1 MTNAFGRVA
10 LSIPAVSAL
19 LPSMCRM
26 LKLGG
31 KSLSASR
38 RSPPWRSV
46 AGFCGLMSLLVPSEA
61 FPEAECVNEAAA
73 EHPDNIRAPT
83 SRALTIPRTPRLV
96 IAGLR
101 LRYRTKQSTRVL
113 VLRIAEHLLAVTLLD
128 HRAAIHHDHLV
139 RKMLDH

>member
-1 MTNAFGRVA
+1 MTNAFGKVA

-31 KSLSASR
+31 KSLSDNR

-61 FPEAECVNEAAA
+61 FPEADGVNEAPA
-73 EHPDNIRAPT
+73 EHPDNTKTPA
-83 SRALTIPRTPRLV
+83 SRAATSGRRPRLV

-101 LRYRTKQSTRVL
+101 LRY
-113 VLRIAEHLLAVTLLD
+113 
-128 HRAAIHHDHLV
+128 
-139 RKMLDH
+139 